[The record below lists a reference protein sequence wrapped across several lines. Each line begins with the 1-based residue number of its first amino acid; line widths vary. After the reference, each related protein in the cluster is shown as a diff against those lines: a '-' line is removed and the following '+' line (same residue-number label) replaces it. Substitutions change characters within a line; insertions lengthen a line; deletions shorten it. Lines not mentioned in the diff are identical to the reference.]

1 MPDIKL
7 VLKLIAFV
15 SLWLAICGSYYL
27 GYTTGIDVANATYT
41 LEKNAL
47 LTELIELRQKQD
59 KVTVKVEKEYI
70 LKEKLIQG
78 KTKTLIK
85 EVPVYVTEAS
95 NSSCNIP
102 VGFQLH
108 WNEANSYDVSKPTS
122 DINGATNTTP
132 DYETLTTIKLRD
144 VATQHSD
151 EVMVCKSTENQL
163 IALQNWIKEQQL
175 LLNKD

>member
-1 MPDIKL
+1 MRPY
-7 VLKLIAFV
+7 LKLISFILGIA
-15 SLWLAICGSYYL
+15 LAGLIWYMGYY
-27 GYTTGIDVANATYT
+27 TGHSVLEVKHT

-47 LTELIELRQKQD
+47 LTELIELRQKHD
-59 KVTVKVEKEYI
+59 KATAKVEKEYI

-85 EVPVYVTEAS
+85 EVPVYVTEVS
-95 NSSCNIP
+95 NNSCNIP

-108 WNEANSYDVSKPTS
+108 WNESNSYDVSKPTS
-122 DINGATNTTP
+122 GINGATNITP